1 MSGRRGGCLS
11 YAAGISTRAVRAA
24 LIPALVG
31 VTLMLNATQPV
42 AAGAGQRGT
51 AQDVA
56 QADAAFDAA
65 PQVQPAAAPQKQ
77 AAAAATT
84 LWQRFVRAISLR
96 DYHTRVVLLGT
107 LVLGMTSG
115 VVGTFML
122 LRKRALI
129 GDVVGHAALPGVCLA
144 FLLQQIWQPGAERSL
159 PALIGGA
166 WLAAL
171 AGAGCTVAL
180 RRWTRIRDDAAQAV
194 VLSVFFGAGVVL
206 LSIVQR
212 IPTGSAAGLQN
223 WIYGQAGLMLA
234 SDVQLISAAAILGLV
249 ICGLLFKEFSILA
262 FDEKFAASQGWPV
275 LLLDLLL
282 MGLVV
287 MVAVIGLQAVG
298 LLLVVALLILPP
310 AAARFWTDHLLRTTL
325 LAGAIGGITAF
336 FGVLPSAMLARW
348 ATGPSI
354 VLVGGVV
361 FGFSLLF
368 GTQRGL
374 LPRYWLQREVRRK
387 VGRADLLRAMYELIE
402 PGLPDDAPQVTSLA
416 GVPVRRE
423 LLVQKRSWKAR
434 RVAGLIADA
443 QRRGLIATGPADQV
457 SLTTAGAE
465 EAFRAARQH
474 RLWEL
479 FLMQAAHVGLTQVD
493 RSADRIE
500 HFLEPDEID
509 ELERRLARQ
518 YPELARPEPA
528 MPHSPHALPEEQS

>member
-1 MSGRRGGCLS
+1 MNGRRMGCLGN
-11 YAAGISTRAVRAA
+11 AAGTCARTVREWHSLAIVAVMVVLAVGGA
-24 LIPALVG
+24 LF
-31 VTLMLNATQPV
+31 V
-42 AAGAGQRGT
+42 AAWPVTAEAGEGGPVVQVSQAG
-51 AQDVA
+51 DVP
-56 QADAAFDAA
+56 DAV
-65 PQVQPAAAPQKQ
+65 PQ
-77 AAAAATT
+77 AAVHTST
-84 LWQRFVRAISLR
+84 FWQRFVRAITLR

-115 VVGTFML
+115 MVGTFML

-159 PALIGGA
+159 PALIAGA

-212 IPTGSAAGLQN
+212 LPSGSVAGLQN

-234 SDVQLISAAAILGLV
+234 SDVQLIAGAAILGLI
-249 ICGLLFKEFSILA
+249 ICGLLFKEFALLA

-310 AAARFWTDHLLRTTL
+310 AAARFWTEHLLRMTL
-325 LAGAIGGITAF
+325 LAAAIGGISAF
-336 FGVLPSAMLARW
+336 LGVLPSAMLARW

-354 VLVGGVV
+354 VLVGSVM

-368 GTQRGL
+368 GTRRGL

-402 PGLPDDAPQVTSLA
+402 PSLPDDAPQVTSLA

-423 LLVQKRSWKAR
+423 QLVQKRSWKAR
-434 RVAGLIADA
+434 RVGRLIADA
-443 QRRGLIATGPADQV
+443 QRRGLMTTGPAEQV
-457 SLTTAGAE
+457 SLTAAGAE

-479 FLMQAAHVGLTQVD
+479 FLMQAGDVATAQMD

-500 HFLEPDEID
+500 HFLEPDEIE
-509 ELERRLARQ
+509 ELEQRLARQ
-518 YPELARPEPA
+518 FPELARPELA
-528 MPHSPHALPEEQS
+528 MPHSPHALPEEQP

>member
-1 MSGRRGGCLS
+1 MSGRRVGCLS
-11 YAAGISTRAVRAA
+11 H
-24 LIPALVG
+24 
-31 VTLMLNATQPV
+31 
-42 AAGAGQRGT
+42 GAGVHTRTMQRPRLLALAAVLAVIIGGALLVVLSQPTT
-51 AQDVA
+51 AWAGPRSASALLA
-56 QADAAFDAA
+56 QVE
-65 PQVQPAAAPQKQ
+65 PVPAAAPHMPP
-77 AAAAATT
+77 AAVPTAT
-84 LWQRFVRAISLR
+84 LWQRFVRAITLR

-107 LVLGMTSG
+107 LVLGIASG

-144 FLLQQIWQPGAERSL
+144 FLLQQIWQPGSERSL
-159 PALIGGA
+159 PMLIAGA

-206 LSIVQR
+206 LSIAQR

-234 SDVQLISAAAILGLV
+234 SDVELITAAAILGLV
-249 ICGLLFKEFSILA
+249 SCGLLFKEFSLLA
-262 FDEKFAASQGWPV
+262 FDEKFAAAQGWPV

-310 AAARFWTDHLLRTTL
+310 AAARFWTDHLLRMTL
-325 LAGAIGGITAF
+325 LAGAIGGVTAF
-336 FGVLPSAMLARW
+336 LGVLPSAMLARW

-354 VLVGGVV
+354 VLVGGMV

-374 LPRYWLQREVRRK
+374 LPRYWLQREVRRR

-402 PGLPDDAPQVTSLA
+402 PALPDDAPQVTSLA
-416 GVPVRRE
+416 GVPVRRGQ
-423 LLVQKRSWKAR
+423 LVQKRSWKAR
-434 RVAGLIADA
+434 RVGRLIAEA
-443 QRRGLIATGPADQV
+443 QRRGLIDAGPADQV
-457 SLTTAGAE
+457 RLTAEGAE
-465 EAFRAARQH
+465 AAFQAARQH

-479 FLMQAAHVGLTQVD
+479 FLMQAADVGLTQVD

-518 YPELARPEPA
+518 YPELAQPEPT
-528 MPHSPHALPEEQS
+528 MPQSPHALPEEKS